1 MFLNCG
7 VRGRLLRVPWTAR
20 RSNQSIKRKS
30 ILNIPW
36 KDLCW
41 RWNSSTLATWYE
53 ELTHWERRW
62 CWERLK
68 VGGEGDDRMR
78 WLDGITDS
86 KDMSLSK
93 LWELVMD
100 REDWHAAVHGV
111 TKSQAWL
118 SDWTELNS
126 IYLQSNA
133 ISFHLLIYQSLWVQ
147 ACLSPNYQN
156 HIHLFKDIVHI
167 ISIVL
172 LNVV

>member
-1 MFLNCG
+1 MLLNCG

-68 VGGEGDDRMR
+68 AGREGDDRE
-78 WLDGITDS
+78 WDGC
-86 KDMSLSK
+86 MASLTWWTLHK
-93 LWELVMD
+93 LQELVKP
-100 REDWHAAVHGV
+100 REGWHAAVHGV